1 MTKIKFSL
9 SSTAFITIISA
20 YFSFMLNIKFWQ
32 FAFEKI
38 EISNFMV
45 LIFTLSLP
53 FFIFIPLFWFFS
65 LIVVPRLG
73 KPLVMLLLILSAAS
87 DYALQNLGIVI
98 NSDMIRNFAETNLR
112 EATDF
117 ITVHSFAYVTLLGIF
132 PAFLVWR
139 TDIKFSP
146 LKKEIKRRL
155 LYFLAGLAAIGLI
168 AAVSYKE
175 YVSFGRNNNRV
186 RYYINTFNYIYAVGR
201 YYKRS
206 MDARREF
213 IILDKSPQLLPNPGG
228 KPRVLILVVGETARA
243 QNFSLYGYEQNTN
256 PLLSQNKEII
266 VFKDVSS
273 CGTATAV
280 SLPCMFSHLPR
291 KEFDVTDAR
300 YTQNLLDIA
309 KAAGYDVYWKD
320 NDDGCKKVCNRI
332 GKIDAKEGNK
342 QPYCFGSYCHDD
354 ILLDGLD
361 EQLTAI
367 NKDTLIILHTMG
379 SHGPTYYK
387 RYPEKFKRFTPSC
400 DTANLQDC
408 TREQIVNTYNN
419 TIVYTDYILDS
430 VIDILRRHPDL
441 QSSMLYVSDHGESL
455 GENNIYLHGLP
466 YAIAPDEQKKVPMI
480 LWMSP
485 DAQKS
490 LQLDNNCLTQ
500 NAETGQFSHDNYFHS
515 VLHLLNIKTS
525 VFDPRLD
532 IFTPCHK
539 QP

>member
-1 MTKIKFSL
+1 MKKIFHINSI
-9 SSTAFITIISA
+9 TFITLVSL
-20 YFSFMLNIKFWQ
+20 YFSFGLNISFWQ
-32 FAFEKI
+32 LVFSKVSPDNFNTIVFAC
-38 EISNFMV
+38 
-45 LIFTLSLP
+45 SLP
-53 FFIFIPLFWFFS
+53 FFIFIPLFMFFC
-65 LIVVPRLG
+65 LLVVPVIGR
-73 KPLVMLLLILSAAS
+73 PLVAILLLLSAAA
-87 DYALQNLGIVI
+87 DYAMSNLNVI
-98 NSDMIRNFAETNLR
+98 IDSDMIRNFAETNLR
-112 EATDF
+112 EAADF
-117 ITVHSFAYVTLLGIF
+117 ITVKALVCIFVMGII
-132 PAFLVWR
+132 PAALVLM
-139 TDIKFSP
+139 TDIKFAP
-146 LKKEIKRRL
+146 FVKETARRIL
-155 LYFLAGLAAIGLI
+155 LCLAMLLVLGAFAFT
-168 AAVSYKE
+168 SYKE
-175 YVSFGRNNNRV
+175 YASFGRNNSQARK
-186 RYYINTFNYIYAVGR
+186 YINTFNYIYAVGR

-367 NKDTLIILHTMG
+367 NKDTLIVLHAMG

-485 DAQKS
+485 DTRQS